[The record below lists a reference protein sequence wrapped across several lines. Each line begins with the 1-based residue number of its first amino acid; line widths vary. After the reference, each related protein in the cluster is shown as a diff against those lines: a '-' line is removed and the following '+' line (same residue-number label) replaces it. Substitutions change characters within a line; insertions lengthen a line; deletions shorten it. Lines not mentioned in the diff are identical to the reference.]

1 MGSAYAKYALKL
13 DNPRVGLLNNGAE
26 ETKGGKLQKE
36 VYAFLAEAA
45 KEGKINFI
53 GNVEGSDVLSGK
65 ADVVVT
71 DGFTGNVMLKSLEGM
86 AAFFMSEL
94 KSIFYGSTKN
104 KIAALAIKKDFKA
117 LKNKLSVG
125 GSIML
130 GICKPVVKA
139 HGSSKAADIC
149 AAVEQAFAV
158 ASSDTME
165 EINKRLEDMKVPEAQ
180 TNMA

>member
-1 MGSAYAKYALKL
+1 
-13 DNPRVGLLNNGAE
+13 
-26 ETKGGKLQKE
+26 
-36 VYAFLAEAA
+36 
-45 KEGKINFI
+45 
-53 GNVEGSDVLSGK
+53 
-65 ADVVVT
+65 
-71 DGFTGNVMLKSLEGM
+71 
-86 AAFFMSEL
+86 
-94 KSIFYGSTKN
+94 
-104 KIAALAIKKDFKA
+104 
-117 LKNKLSVG
+117 
-125 GSIML
+125 ML